1 MARLYFLRF
10 RQIGLLAGPLTV
22 EMSAGRARVAFNA
35 VLSGGQGL
43 LPDQAQAYQVDSSWR
58 LDGGDWRMIALQ
70 WQPVLR

>member
-1 MARLYFLRF
+1 
-10 RQIGLLAGPLTV
+10 
-22 EMSAGRARVAFNA
+22 
-35 VLSGGQGL
+35 